1 MNWSERLRADLC
13 SRAAVYTAET
23 NIATYCSRG
32 GTVLFEP
39 SHDGSKHG
47 SFADGSYTAIVAN
60 PAWNARAGKVH
71 TQRHVLPESR
81 RERAM
86 ELDSC
91 NSSDA
96 LLMNLFCFPGFSGT
110 STVANLMGYEAG
122 EAAPE
127 FGWKGRVPLAD
138 GSPDATEIDMKIGR
152 VIVES
157 KLTEA
162 DFTSRPQNVVTRYR
176 DFDSVFDLPMLPQ
189 TETDYRGYQLVRNIL
204 CATAHGYVFTLL
216 CDARR
221 PDLIRDWW
229 SVGRAVRDAALRAR
243 LRLVLWQELAAEA
256 PEPLGNFL
264 NSKYGL

>member
-1 MNWSERLRADLC
+1 MRFRRS
-13 SRAAVYTAET
+13 T
-23 NIATYCSRG
+23 
-32 GTVLFEP
+32 
-39 SHDGSKHG
+39 
-47 SFADGSYTAIVAN
+47 
-60 PAWNARAGKVH
+60 PASAQLKV
-71 TQRHVLPESR
+71 SG
-81 RERAM
+81 AS
-86 ELDSC
+86 D
-91 NSSDA
+91 NSAS
-96 LLMNLFCFPGFSGT
+96 
-110 STVANLMGYEAG
+110 VMGYEAG

-162 DFTSRPQNVVTRYR
+162 DFTRRPQDVVTRYR

-204 CATAHGYVFTLL
+204 CAAAHGYVFTLV

-221 PDLIRDWW
+221 PDLIRDWR

-256 PEPLGNFL
+256 PDRWETSSTRNTGCEHHEGATAKDSFVITHDTRGGNRSVGVRSSLRRYTELVFTTVTTFVRL
-264 NSKYGL
+264 AGGVAPTFAQHAEAQSARPNRN